1 MKRLNL
7 VSYALLVVGVLGIV
21 AGEAADMGPT
31 WTLAGLLLVVA
42 GVVKVVVV
50 MLWRMVAG
58 FDDGGPV
65 RGEEAP

>member
-1 MKRLNL
+1 MGRLNL
-7 VSYALLVVGVLGIV
+7 VSYALVVVGVVGIL
-21 AGEAADMGPT
+21 AGEAAELGPA

-50 MLWRMVAG
+50 MLWRTVAG
-58 FDDGGPV
+58 FDEGGPV